1 MATQDDV
8 IKFVDRCKTNRTNYL
23 QSDVNS
29 QEFNIAVKNTF
40 KDCSNIGISQ
50 IFPDVLY
57 DQVILAY
64 MTYNKQNEMLNII
77 RGIKFVDNKVF
88 W

>member
-1 MATQDDV
+1 METHNDV
-8 IKFVDRCKTNRTNYL
+8 IGFVNQCKTNRTNYI

-29 QEFNIAVKNTF
+29 REFTNAVKNTF
-40 KDCSNIGISQ
+40 KACTNIGISQ
-50 IFPDVLY
+50 IFPNVLY

-64 MTYNKQNEMLNII
+64 MTYNKQNEMLNILK
-77 RGIKFVDNKVF
+77 GVKFIDNNVF